1 MALIGFG
8 IILIILSFLLGYTF
22 RNYRLMEEPR
32 DYTFTRIIG
41 GRRTGKTTMAVEWA
55 REKDCIVVVPIA
67 SIARWLGKLHPDL
80 TIMSA
85 IKAVDATKGDI
96 RDIVIDDF
104 DHCLQIEA
112 RTIDLLPR
120 TQLITM
126 ALKPVEKEERENVL

>member
-1 MALIGFG
+1 MVLLGFG
-8 IILIILSFLLGYTF
+8 IILVILSFLLGYTF

-55 REKDCIVVVPIA
+55 REKNCIVVVPTTA
-67 SIARWLGKLHPDL
+67 MAKWLSELHPDL
-80 TIMSA
+80 TIMPIS
-85 IKAVDATKGDI
+85 KAVDAAKGDI
-96 RDIVIDDF
+96 RNIVIDDF
-104 DHCLQIEA
+104 DDCLQIQV

-126 ALKPVEKEERENVL
+126 APKPIEKEERKNVL